1 MCQTIYQIK
10 GNVQSYNKMNANTL
24 LSVIIWKY
32 GQKYYDIPKNDIC
45 KLKFEKNRISYISA
59 RYKNDLNLIKCA
71 VVISSKLLHGI

>member
-32 GQKYYDIPKNDIC
+32 GQKYYDIPKSRHLKTEIC
-45 KLKFEKNRISYISA
+45 EKPYFITTA
-59 RYKNDLNLIKCA
+59 RYKNDLNLI
-71 VVISSKLLHGI
+71 